1 MRYLTIEEVL
11 ALHSLIIA
19 SFGGSPGLRDREALD
34 SAVAQPQMTFGGVD
48 LYPTIP
54 RKAAALGHSL
64 ISNHPFIDGNK
75 RVGHAAIEVM
85 LLLNGHEIV
94 GSVDEQEEVILSV
107 ASGTMSRDE
116 FASWVEQHV
125 VQTDVAT

>member
-1 MRYLTIEEVL
+1 
-11 ALHSLIIA
+11 
-19 SFGGSPGLRDREALD
+19 
-34 SAVAQPQMTFGGVD
+34 MTFGGAD
-48 LYPTIP
+48 LYTTIP

-94 GSVDEQEEVILSV
+94 GSVDEQEKVILSV
-107 ASGTMSRDE
+107 ASGTMSREE
-116 FASWVEQHV
+116 FASWIDQHV
-125 VQTDVAT
+125 VQTDTI

>member
-1 MRYLTIEEVL
+1 MRYLTIEEVF
-11 ALHSLIIA
+11 ALHSLIIL
-19 SFGGSPGLRDREALD
+19 SSGGSPGLRDRGALD

-48 LYPTIP
+48 LYTPIP

-75 RVGHAAIEVM
+75 RAGHAAMEVM
-85 LLLNGHEIV
+85 LLLNGHEII
-94 GSVDEQEEVILSV
+94 GSIDEQEEVMLSV

-116 FASWVEQHV
+116 VASWIDQHV
-125 VQTDVAT
+125 VQTDTI